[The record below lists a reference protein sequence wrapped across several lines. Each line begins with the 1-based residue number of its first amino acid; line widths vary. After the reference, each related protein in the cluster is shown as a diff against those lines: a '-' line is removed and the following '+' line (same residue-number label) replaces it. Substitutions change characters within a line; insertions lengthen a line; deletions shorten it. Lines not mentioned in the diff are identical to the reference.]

1 MSRGALPAAALVV
14 ASVAALLKAGLRPVG
29 LPCAH
34 EIMDKLSLQ
43 GPRAARRLSAGSLE
57 LSAGL
62 MCSENVPDNR
72 ELHASLGLPASADSA
87 VGAYEHHSLEIQPNA
102 DLGSCGG
109 GTASGHPGPWTR
121 RDRATDGNVNL
132 DKFDGVQG
140 PGGGS
145 SGVGDEAGAARAVR
159 GAQRAVA

>member
-62 MCSENVPDNR
+62 MCGATR
-72 ELHASLGLPASADSA
+72 ALHASLGLPASADSA
-87 VGAYEHHSLEIQPNA
+87 VGAYEHRSLQIQPSA
-102 DLGSCGG
+102 DLGSCAG
-109 GTASGHPGPWTR
+109 GTASGHPGPGTQ
-121 RDRATDGNVNL
+121 RDRATKSTL
-132 DKFDGVQG
+132 KFDGVQG

>member
-14 ASVAALLKAGLRPVG
+14 ASVAALSKAGARPVG

-34 EIMDKLSLQ
+34 EIMDKFSLQ

-62 MCSENVPDNR
+62 MCGATR
-72 ELHASLGLPASADSA
+72 ALHASLGLPASADSV
-87 VGAYEHHSLEIQPNA
+87 VGAYEHRSLQIQPSA
-102 DLGSCGG
+102 DLGSCAG